1 MNKDFGIEAI
11 ETIIATIKGGET
23 TVGDRSAYI
32 IAGYPGDITRFPEAN
47 QGLRR
52 RVTDISIFDNYS
64 SNNLFEICVE
74 IAT

>member
-32 IAGYPGDITRFPEAN
+32 IAGYPGDI
-47 QGLRR
+47 QGCNKVLK
-52 RVTDISIFDNYS
+52 TGG
-64 SNNLFEICVE
+64 
-74 IAT
+74 A